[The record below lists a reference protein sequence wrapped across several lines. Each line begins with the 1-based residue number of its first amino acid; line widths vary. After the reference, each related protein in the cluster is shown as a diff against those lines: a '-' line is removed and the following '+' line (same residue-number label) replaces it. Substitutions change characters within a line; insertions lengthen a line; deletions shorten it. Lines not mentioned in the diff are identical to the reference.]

1 MVGKTRRLRIAHC
14 MLRTL
19 SVSVLL
25 IAQTLLVG
33 AQGGEHVDVITVEGI
48 IDPMTAQYVDAA
60 IEAAQHDGAQCL
72 IIELD
77 TPGGSDS
84 SMRDIVHDMLGST
97 LPTVVYVFP
106 AGARAGSAGLF
117 ITLAA
122 DISAMAPG
130 TNIGAAHPVGLT
142 GEITGT
148 MGTKITNDAAA
159 YARALAERRGRNAAW
174 AEKAVFESVSLT
186 AGEAVDSSVVD
197 LTASDLTDL
206 LQKIDGTTVP
216 VAGGER
222 SLATK
227 GAAVRPLPMSAPQA
241 LMHAVVDPNIAYL
254 LFAVGVLGLLA
265 EFAHPGAIIPGVTG
279 AIGLIVAFVAFGNL
293 PVNWGGVALIALS
306 VVLFILDIKVA
317 GFALSVGGAM
327 AFILGSLMLYNPLAP
342 SSPTMPAL
350 SVSRPLIA
358 LMTGLVT
365 AFFLFVVSA
374 AVRAQRTH
382 AVSGI
387 STMVGTTGVA
397 TSDLNPEGT
406 VQVKS
411 ELWTGIAKDGEI
423 IQKGERVRVI
433 AVRGVRLT
441 VTKE

>member
-1 MVGKTRRLRIAHC
+1 MVDKTRGLRIAHC
-14 MLRTL
+14 VLRAL
-19 SVSVLL
+19 SLLVLL
-25 IAQTLLVG
+25 LAPALLVG
-33 AQGGEHVDVITVEGI
+33 AQGGEHIDVITVEGI
-48 IDPMTAQYVDAA
+48 IDPVTAQYVHAA
-60 IEAAQHDGAQCL
+60 IDTAEHDGAQCL

-97 LPTVVYVFP
+97 IPMVVYVFP

-159 YARALAERRGRNAAW
+159 YARALSERRGRNAAW

-186 AGEAVDSSVVD
+186 AREAADGGMVD
-197 LTASDLTDL
+197 LTATDLTDL
-206 LQKIDGTTVP
+206 LHKIDGTTVP
-216 VAGGER
+216 LAGGEYR
-222 SLATK
+222 LATK
-227 GAAVRPLPMSAPQA
+227 GAAVRPLPMSVPQA
-241 LMHAVVDPNIAYL
+241 LLHAVADPNIAYL

-279 AIGLIVAFVAFGNL
+279 AISLIVGFVAFGNL

-317 GFALSVGGAM
+317 GFALSVGGAIS
-327 AFILGSLMLYNPLAP
+327 FVLGSLMLYTPLAP

-358 LMTGLVT
+358 LVTALIT

-374 AVRAQRTH
+374 AIRAQRTH

-387 STMVGTTGVA
+387 STMVGATGVA

-406 VQVKS
+406 VQVRS
-411 ELWTGIAKDGEI
+411 ELWTGMAKDGEV

-433 AVRGVRLT
+433 AVKGVKLM